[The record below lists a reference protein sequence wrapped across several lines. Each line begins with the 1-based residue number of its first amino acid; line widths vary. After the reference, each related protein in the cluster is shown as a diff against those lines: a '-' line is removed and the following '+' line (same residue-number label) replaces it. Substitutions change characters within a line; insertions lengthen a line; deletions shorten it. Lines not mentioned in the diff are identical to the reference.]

1 MAPWR
6 CTGVKAMLELT
17 LGQISMAQS
26 AVDKNAALELIADHL
41 VADGLVA
48 EGYLTGL
55 MNREQQGSTF
65 LGQGIAIPHGT
76 PETRDLVATTGV
88 RLMQFPEGVDWGDGQ
103 MVYLAIGIAA
113 KSDEHLRL
121 LQLLTRALGEEDL
134 GQALREAQTPED
146 LLKLLQGAPQELAL
160 DAQMISLG
168 VSADDFEELVWRG
181 ARLLRKADCVSNGF
195 AAVLQQVEA
204 LSLGDGLWWLHSE
217 QTVKRPGLAFVT
229 PDKPIRYLGQP
240 LTGLFCLASLGEAH
254 QALLER
260 LCLLLIEGRGHELGH
275 ATSSRVV
282 LQALGGELPAE
293 WPTEQIKLAN
303 AHGLHARPAKILAQ
317 LAKEFDGEIRVRIVE
332 TGDTAVSAKSLSKL
346 LSLGARRGQTLE
358 FIAEPTIASDALPAL
373 IAAVEQGL
381 GEEVEPLPV
390 ASETQAAPAPAA
402 VVAKPVNAPAAGSVL
417 QAVPASPGIAMG
429 PAHVQVL
436 QAFEYPQQGE
446 SVAAERERLQKA
458 LAEVRRDIEN
468 LIQRS
473 KAKAIR
479 EIFITHQ
486 EMLDDPE
493 LTREVELRLN
503 KEESAAAA
511 WASVIEAAAVQQEQL
526 QDALLAERA
535 ADLRDVGR
543 RVLAQICGVETVA
556 APDEPYIL
564 VMDEVGPS
572 DVARL
577 DPAQVAGIL
586 TARGGATAHSAIVA
600 RALGIPALV
609 GAGDAV
615 LLLKPGT
622 VLLLDSQRGRL
633 TVAPDE
639 ATLQR
644 AIQDRDAREQRLKE
658 AAALR
663 MEPAVTRD
671 GHAVEVFANIGDSTG
686 TPAAVEQGAEG
697 VGLLRTELLFMAHSQ
712 APDEATQEAEY
723 RRVLEDLGGRPLVV
737 RTLDVG
743 GDKPLPYWPIDK
755 EENPFLGVRGIR
767 LTLQRPDVMESQLR
781 ALLRAANSGPLRIM
795 FPMVGTVEE
804 WREARDMT
812 ERLRQEIPVSD
823 LQLGIMIEVPSAALI
838 APVLAKEVDFFS
850 VGTNDLTQYT
860 MAIDRGHPT
869 LSAQADGLHP
879 SVLQL
884 IDMTVR
890 AAHANG
896 KWVGVCGE
904 LAADPLAV
912 PVLVG
917 LGVDE
922 LSVSARS
929 IGEVKACVRE
939 LTLSTA
945 RQLAQNALTVG
956 SAAEVRALV
965 EAL

>member
-1 MAPWR
+1 
-6 CTGVKAMLELT
+6 MLELT
-17 LGQISMAQS
+17 VEQISMAQT
-26 AVDKNAALELIADHL
+26 AADKPAALQLLADLL

-48 EGYLTGL
+48 DGYLTGL
-55 MNREQQGSTF
+55 QNREKQGSTF

-76 PETRDLVATTGV
+76 PETRDQVFSTGV
-88 RLMQFPEGVDWGDGQ
+88 RLMQFPEGVDWGDGH

-121 LQLLTRALGEEDL
+121 LQLLTRALGENDIGE
-134 GQALREAQTPED
+134 ALRQAESPEA

-160 DAQMISLG
+160 DSQLISLG
-168 VSADDFEELVWRG
+168 VTADDFEELVWRG
-181 ARLLRKADCVSNGF
+181 ARLLRKADCVDNGF

-254 QALLER
+254 QTLLER
-260 LCLLLIEGRGHELGH
+260 LCSLLIEGRGHELGQ
-275 ATSSRVV
+275 ATSNRAV
-282 LQALGGELPAE
+282 LEALGGEVPAE
-293 WPTEQIKLAN
+293 WPTQHVTLAN

-317 LAKEFDGEIRVRIVE
+317 LAKEFEGDIRVRVLD
-332 TGDTAVSAKSLSKL
+332 TGESAVSAKSLSKL
-346 LSLGARRGQTLE
+346 LSLGARRGQVLE
-358 FIAEPTIASDALPAL
+358 FIAEPSVAADALPAL
-373 IAAVEQGL
+373 LAAVEQGL
-381 GEEVEPLPV
+381 GEEVEPLPTATSPTPV
-390 ASETQAAPAPAA
+390 AA
-402 VVAKPVNAPAAGSVL
+402 VVAPETPAPLDGA
-417 QAVPASPGIAMG
+417 QITAVPASPGIAIG
-429 PAHVQVL
+429 PAHIQVL
-436 QAFEYPQQGE
+436 QAFDYPLQGE
-446 SVAAERERLQKA
+446 SAAIERERLEKA
-458 LAEVRRDIEN
+458 LTEVRQDIQG
-468 LIQRS
+468 LIERS

-479 EIFITHQ
+479 EIFITHV

-493 LTREVELRLN
+493 LINEVILRL
-503 KEESAAAA
+503 KQGESAAAA
-511 WASVIEAAAVQQEQL
+511 WDNVIDSAARQQEQL
-526 QDALLAERA
+526 QDVLLAERA

-543 RVLAQICGVETVA
+543 RVLAQICGIENVA

-609 GAGDAV
+609 GAGDGV

-622 VLLLDSQRGRL
+622 VLLLDGQKGRL
-633 TVAPDE
+633 TVAPDAE
-639 ATLQR
+639 TLQR
-644 AIQDRDAREQRLKE
+644 AAEDRDNREQRLQ
-658 AAALR
+658 AAAAKR
-663 MEPAVTRD
+663 MEPALTVD
-671 GHAVEVFANIGDSTG
+671 GHAVEVFANIGDSAG

-697 VGLLRTELLFMAHSQ
+697 IGLLRTELLFMAHSQ

-723 RRVLEDLGGRPLVV
+723 RRVLDDLQGRPLVV

-767 LTLQRPDVMESQLR
+767 LTLQRPQVMESQLR
-781 ALLRAANSGPLRIM
+781 ALLRAADNRPLRIM

-804 WREARDMT
+804 WRQARDMT
-812 ERLRQEIPVSD
+812 LRLREEIPVAD
-823 LQLGIMIEVPSAALI
+823 LQIGIMIEVPSAALL

-879 SVLQL
+879 AVLQL
-884 IDMTVR
+884 IDITVR

-896 KWVGVCGE
+896 KWVGICGE

-939 LTLSTA
+939 LNLSTA
-945 RQLAQNALTVG
+945 KQLAQNALTVG

>member
-1 MAPWR
+1 
-6 CTGVKAMLELT
+6 MLELT
-17 LGQISMAQS
+17 VEQISMAQT
-26 AVDKNAALELIADHL
+26 AADKPAALQLLADLL

-48 EGYLTGL
+48 DGYLTGL
-55 MNREQQGSTF
+55 QNREKQGSTF

-76 PETRDLVATTGV
+76 PETRDQVFSTGV
-88 RLMQFPEGVDWGDGQ
+88 RLMQFPEGVDWGDGH

-121 LQLLTRALGEEDL
+121 LQLLTRALGENDIGE
-134 GQALREAQTPED
+134 ALRQAESPEA

-160 DAQMISLG
+160 DSQLISLG
-168 VSADDFEELVWRG
+168 VTADDFEELVWRG
-181 ARLLRKADCVSNGF
+181 ARLLRKADCVDNGF

-254 QALLER
+254 QTLLER
-260 LCLLLIEGRGHELGH
+260 LCSLLIEGRGHELGQ
-275 ATSSRVV
+275 ATSNRAV
-282 LQALGGELPAE
+282 LEALGGEVPAE
-293 WPTEQIKLAN
+293 WPTQHVTLAN
-303 AHGLHARPAKILAQ
+303 AHGLHARPAKMLAQ
-317 LAKEFDGEIRVRIVE
+317 LAKEFEGDIRVRVLD
-332 TGDTAVSAKSLSKL
+332 TGESAVSAKSLSKL
-346 LSLGARRGQTLE
+346 LSLGARRGQVLE
-358 FIAEPTIASDALPAL
+358 FIAEPSVAADALPAL
-373 IAAVEQGL
+373 LAAVEQGL
-381 GEEVEPLPV
+381 GEEVEPLPT
-390 ASETQAAPAPAA
+390 ATSPTPAVA
-402 VVAKPVNAPAAGSVL
+402 VVAPETPAPLDGA
-417 QAVPASPGIAMG
+417 QINAVPASPGIAIG
-429 PAHVQVL
+429 PAHIQVL
-436 QAFEYPQQGE
+436 QAFDYPLQGE
-446 SVAAERERLQKA
+446 SAAIERERLEKA
-458 LAEVRRDIEN
+458 LTEVRQDIQG
-468 LIQRS
+468 LIERS

-479 EIFITHQ
+479 EIFITHV

-493 LTREVELRLN
+493 LINEVILRL
-503 KEESAAAA
+503 KQGESAAAA
-511 WASVIEAAAVQQEQL
+511 WDNVIDSAARQQEQL
-526 QDALLAERA
+526 QDVLLAERA

-543 RVLAQICGVETVA
+543 RVLAQICGIENVA

-609 GAGDAV
+609 GAGDGV

-622 VLLLDSQRGRL
+622 VLLLDGQKGRL
-633 TVAPDE
+633 TVAPDAE
-639 ATLQR
+639 TLQR
-644 AIQDRDAREQRLKE
+644 AAEDRDNREQRLQ
-658 AAALR
+658 AAAAKR
-663 MEPAVTRD
+663 MEPALTVD
-671 GHAVEVFANIGDSTG
+671 GHAVEVFANIGDSAG

-697 VGLLRTELLFMAHSQ
+697 IGLLRTELLFMAHSQ

-723 RRVLEDLGGRPLVV
+723 RRVLDDLQGRPLVV

-767 LTLQRPDVMESQLR
+767 LTLQRPQVMESQLR
-781 ALLRAANSGPLRIM
+781 ALLRAADNRPLRIM

-804 WREARDMT
+804 WRQARDMT
-812 ERLRQEIPVSD
+812 LRLREEIPVAD
-823 LQLGIMIEVPSAALI
+823 LQIGIMIEVPSAALL

-879 SVLQL
+879 AVLQL
-884 IDMTVR
+884 IDITVR

-896 KWVGVCGE
+896 KWVGICGE

-939 LTLSTA
+939 LNLSTA
-945 RQLAQNALTVG
+945 KQLAQTALTVG

>member
-1 MAPWR
+1 
-6 CTGVKAMLELT
+6 MLELT
-17 LGQISMAQS
+17 IEQISMGQT
-26 AVDKNAALELIADHL
+26 AVDKSAALQLLADKL

-48 EGYLTGL
+48 EGYLNGL
-55 MNREQQGSTF
+55 QAREAQGSTF

-76 PETRDLVATTGV
+76 PETRDLVHATGV
-88 RLMQFPEGVDWGDGQ
+88 RLLQFPQGVDWGDGQ
-103 MVYLAIGIAA
+103 IVYLAIGIAA

-121 LQLLTRALGEEDL
+121 LQLLTRALGETDL
-134 GQALREAQTPED
+134 GEALRRASSAEA

-160 DAQMISLG
+160 DAQMIGLG

-181 ARLLRKADCVSNGF
+181 ARLLRQADCVSNGF

-204 LSLGDGLWWLHSE
+204 LPLGDGLWWLHSE

-240 LTGLFCLASLGEAH
+240 LSGLFCLASLGEAH

-260 LCLLLIEGRGHELGH
+260 LCALLIEGRGHELGR
-275 ATSSRVV
+275 ATSRRAV
-282 LQALGGELPAE
+282 LEVLGGELPAD
-293 WPTEQIKLAN
+293 WPSARITLAN

-317 LAKEFDGEIRVRIVE
+317 LAKSFDGDIRVRILDGQE
-332 TGDTAVSAKSLSKL
+332 SSAVSAKSLSKL
-346 LSLGARRGQTLE
+346 LSLGVRRGQVLE
-358 FIAEPTIASDALPAL
+358 FVAEPTIANDALPAIL
-373 IAAVEQGL
+373 AAVEQGL
-381 GEEVEPLPV
+381 GEEVEPLPLL
-390 ASETQAAPAPAA
+390 AEAAPEVAEIAA
-402 VVAKPVNAPAAGSVL
+402 VITAPAAGSVL
-417 QAVPASPGIAMG
+417 QAIPAAPGIAIG
-429 PAHVQVL
+429 PAHIQVL
-436 QAFEYPQQGE
+436 QVFDYPLRGE
-446 SVAAERERLQKA
+446 SSAVERERLQKA
-458 LAEVRRDIEN
+458 LGEVRQDIEG

-473 KAKAIR
+473 QSKAIR

-493 LTREVELRLN
+493 LTDEVDSRL
-503 KEESAAAA
+503 KQGESAEAA
-511 WASVIEAAAVQQEQL
+511 WMAVIEAAARQQESL

-535 ADLRDVGR
+535 ADLRDIGR
-543 RVLAQICGVETVA
+543 RVLAQLCGVETLA
-556 APDEPYIL
+556 EPDQPYVL

-577 DPAQVAGIL
+577 DPARVAGIL

-609 GAGDAV
+609 GAGDSV
-615 LLLKPGT
+615 LLLAPGT
-622 VLLLDSQRGRL
+622 QLLIDGQRGRL
-633 TVAPDE
+633 HVAPD
-639 ATLQR
+639 ADALQR
-644 AIQDRDAREQRLKE
+644 ATDERDSREQRLL
-658 AAALR
+658 AASELR
-663 MEPAVTRD
+663 HQPAVTLD
-671 GHAVEVFANIGDSTG
+671 GHAVEVFANIGESKG
-686 TPAAVEQGAEG
+686 VAAAVEQGAEG
-697 VGLLRTELLFMAHSQ
+697 IGLLRTELIFMAHSQ

-723 RRVLEDLGGRPLVV
+723 RRVLDGLDGRPLVV

-743 GDKPLPYWPIDK
+743 GDKPLPYWPIEK

-767 LTLQRPDVMESQLR
+767 LTLQRPQVMESQLR
-781 ALLRAANSGPLRIM
+781 ALLRSADNRPLRIM
-795 FPMVGTVEE
+795 FPMVGSVAE
-804 WREARDMT
+804 WRAARDMT
-812 ERLRQEIPVSD
+812 ERLRLEIPVAD
-823 LQLGIMIEVPSAALI
+823 LQLGIMIEVPSAALL

-860 MAIDRGHPT
+860 LAIDRGHPT

-879 SVLQL
+879 AVLQL
-884 IDMTVR
+884 IDITVR
-890 AAHANG
+890 AAHAHG

-929 IGEVKACVRE
+929 IPEVKARVRE
-939 LTLSTA
+939 LSMERLKTLA
-945 RQLAQNALTVG
+945 VQALSVG
-956 SAAEVRALV
+956 GPDEVRALV

>member
-1 MAPWR
+1 
-6 CTGVKAMLELT
+6 MLELT
-17 LGQISMAQS
+17 VEQISMAQT
-26 AVDKNAALELIADHL
+26 AVDKSAALQLLADLL

-48 EGYLTGL
+48 DGYLTGL
-55 MNREQQGSTF
+55 QNREKQGSTF

-76 PETRDLVATTGV
+76 PQTRDQVFATGV
-88 RLMQFPEGVDWGDGQ
+88 RLMQFPEGVDWGDGHI
-103 MVYLAIGIAA
+103 VYLAIGIAA

-121 LQLLTRALGEEDL
+121 LQLLTRALGETDL
-134 GQALREAQTPED
+134 GEALREADSPEA

-160 DAQMISLG
+160 DNQLISLG

-181 ARLLRKADCVSNGF
+181 ARLLRKADCVNNGF
-195 AAVLQQVEA
+195 AAILQQVEA

-260 LCLLLIEGRGHELGH
+260 LCSLLIEGRGHELGH
-275 ATSSRVV
+275 ATSTRAV
-282 LQALGGELPAE
+282 LEALGGEVPAE
-293 WPTEQIKLAN
+293 WPTQHVTLAN

-317 LAKEFDGEIRVRIVE
+317 LAKEFEGDIRIRVLDNGE
-332 TGDTAVSAKSLSKL
+332 SAVSAKSLSKL
-346 LSLGARRGQTLE
+346 LSLGARRGQVLE
-358 FIAEPTIASDALPAL
+358 FIAEPSIAADALPVL
-373 IAAVEQGL
+373 LAAVEQGL
-381 GEEVEPLPV
+381 GEEVEPLPLPTSTSPV
-390 ASETQAAPAPAA
+390 AA
-402 VVAKPVNAPAAGSVL
+402 VVPKEALVPADGS
-417 QAVPASPGIAMG
+417 QIAAVPASPGIAMG
-429 PAHVQVL
+429 PAHIQVL
-436 QAFEYPQQGE
+436 QAFDYPKQGE
-446 SVAAERERLQKA
+446 SVAIERERLEKA
-458 LAEVRRDIEN
+458 LAEVRQDIQG

-479 EIFITHQ
+479 EIFITHL

-493 LTREVELRLN
+493 LSSEVTSRL
-503 KEESAAAA
+503 KQGESAAAA
-511 WASVIEAAAVQQEQL
+511 WNSVIDSAARQQEQL
-526 QDALLAERA
+526 QDTLLAERA

-543 RVLAQICGVETVA
+543 RVLAQICGIQTLV

-577 DPAQVAGIL
+577 DPVQVAGIL

-609 GAGDAV
+609 GAGDGV

-622 VLLLDSQRGRL
+622 LLLLDGQKGRL
-633 TVAPDE
+633 TVAPDAE
-639 ATLQR
+639 TLQR
-644 AIQDRDAREQRLKE
+644 AAEDRDNREQRLQ
-658 AAALR
+658 AAAGKR
-663 MEPAVTRD
+663 MEPALTLD
-671 GHAVEVFANIGDSTG
+671 GHAVEVFANIGDSAG

-697 VGLLRTELLFMAHSQ
+697 IGLLRTELLFMAHSQ

-723 RRVLEDLGGRPLVV
+723 RRVLDDLQGRPLVV

-767 LTLQRPDVMESQLR
+767 LTLQRPQVMESQLR
-781 ALLRAANSGPLRIM
+781 ALLRAADNRPLRIM

-812 ERLRQEIPVSD
+812 QRLLQEIPVAD
-823 LQLGIMIEVPSAALI
+823 LQIGIMIEVPSAALL
-838 APVLAKEVDFFS
+838 APVLAREVDFFS

-860 MAIDRGHPT
+860 LAIDRGHPT

-879 SVLQL
+879 AVLQL
-884 IDMTVR
+884 IDITVR

-939 LTLSTA
+939 LNLSSA
-945 RQLAQNALTVG
+945 KQLAQTALTVG
-956 SAAEVRALV
+956 SATEVRALV

>member
-1 MAPWR
+1 
-6 CTGVKAMLELT
+6 MLELT
-17 LGQISMAQS
+17 IEQISMAQ
-26 AVDKNAALELIADHL
+26 AAADKPAALKLLADLL

-48 EGYLTGL
+48 EGYLAGL
-55 MNREQQGSTF
+55 QAREQQGSTF

-76 PETRDLVATTGV
+76 PDTRELVFATGV

-103 MVYLAIGIAA
+103 IVYLAIGIAA

-121 LQLLTRALGEEDL
+121 LQLLTRALGETDL
-134 GQALREAQTPED
+134 GEALRQAPSPEA
-146 LLKLLQGAPQELAL
+146 LLKLLQGAPQALAL

-168 VSADDFEELVWRG
+168 VSVDDFEELVWHG
-181 ARLLRKADCVSNGF
+181 ARLLRRADCASNGF
-195 AAVLQQVEA
+195 AAVLQQVEP
-204 LSLGDGLWWLHSE
+204 LPLGDGLWWLHSE
-217 QTVKRPGLAFVT
+217 QMVKRPGLAFVT
-229 PDKPIRYLGQP
+229 PDKPIRHLGQP

-260 LCLLLIEGRGHELGH
+260 LCALLIEGRGHELGS
-275 ATSSRVV
+275 AKNSRAV
-282 LQALGGELPAE
+282 LQVLGGEVPE
-293 WPTEQIKLAN
+293 DWPTERIALAN

-317 LAKEFDGEIRVRIVE
+317 LAKSFEGDVRVRIVDGGE
-332 TGDTAVSAKSLSKL
+332 SAVSVKSLSKL
-346 LSLGARRGQTLE
+346 LSLGARRGQVLE
-358 FIAEPTIASDALPAL
+358 FIAEPTVASDALPAL
-373 IAAVEQGL
+373 IAAVREGL
-381 GEEVEPLPV
+381 GEDIEPLPT
-390 ASETQAAPAPAA
+390 AAAPTPIAA
-402 VVAKPVNAPAAGSVL
+402 VVAKTLQAPADGSQI
-417 QAVPASPGIAMG
+417 QAIAASPGIAIG
-429 PAHVQVL
+429 PAHVHVL
-436 QAFEYPQQGE
+436 PVFDYPLQGE
-446 SVAAERERLQKA
+446 SHAAEHERLQSA
-458 LAEVRRDIEN
+458 LAEVREDIQR

-473 KAKAIR
+473 TAKAIR

-493 LTREVELRLN
+493 LVDEVAARL
-503 KEESAAAA
+503 KKGESAAAA
-511 WASVIEAAAVQQEQL
+511 WINVIEEAARQQEKL

-543 RVLAQICGVETVA
+543 RVLAQICGVEDLVE
-556 APDEPYIL
+556 PEQPYIL

-577 DPAQVAGIL
+577 DPVRVAGIL

-615 LLLKPGT
+615 LLIKSGT
-622 VLLLDSQRGRL
+622 TLLIDGQRGRL
-633 TVAPDE
+633 NVAPDE
-639 ATLQR
+639 TTVNR
-644 AIQDRDAREQRLKE
+644 AIQDRDTRDKRLQA

-663 MEPAVTRD
+663 FEPALTRD
-671 GHAVEVFANIGDSTG
+671 GHAVEVFANIGDSAG

-697 VGLLRTELLFMAHSQ
+697 IGLLRTELLFMAHSS

-723 RRVLEDLGGRPLVV
+723 RRVLDDLQGRPLVV

-781 ALLRAANSGPLRIM
+781 ALLRAADSRPLRIM

-804 WREARDMT
+804 WRQARDMT
-812 ERLRQEIPVSD
+812 ERLRLEIPVAD
-823 LQLGIMIEVPSAALI
+823 LQLGIMIEVPSAALL

-860 MAIDRGHPT
+860 LAIDRGHPT

-879 SVLQL
+879 AVLQL
-884 IDMTVR
+884 IDITVR
-890 AAHANG
+890 AAHAHG

-904 LAADPLAV
+904 LAADPIAV
-912 PVLVG
+912 PILVG

-939 LTLSTA
+939 LNLIGA
-945 RQLAQNALTVG
+945 KQLAQAALTVG
-956 SAAEVRALV
+956 TAGEVRALV
-965 EAL
+965 EGL